1 MTLWSGSF
9 STGTTVGWEASWE
22 KRKAGMEKRA
32 IKWSFMEAPVRW
44 EYGTAGERGMEQGRG
59 KREERNS

>member
-1 MTLWSGSF
+1 
-9 STGTTVGWEASWE
+9 VGWEASWE

-59 KREERNS
+59 KSETAKRKNDATLKGGATK